1 METRQITHV
10 TLSAASEYRIQ
21 ARRLLNQLRAG
32 DTTTAATAAERF
44 RLLHSFADKT
54 AAQVLAARDHL
65 RLKHA
70 LAVVALEQGYDSWRA
85 LKAAAEAHARASV
98 VATPQTNREMYAR
111 GMDVLLNRWFARYED
126 ARASLEELGGYLLP
140 FDRQFFICEA
150 EGIRILGLDPD
161 DADWALIG
169 WDWVQPQDTAA
180 WQRLRAK
187 RLQVLQ
193 GL

>member
-1 METRQITHV
+1 METRQITHA

-21 ARRLLNQLRAG
+21 ARHLLKQLRA
-32 DTTTAATAAERF
+32 DDKTTAASAAARF
-44 RLLHSFADKT
+44 RLLGSFADKT
-54 AAQVLAARDHL
+54 AEQIIAGRDSV

-70 LAVVALEQGYDSWRA
+70 LAVVALEHGYDSWRA
-85 LKAAAEAHARASV
+85 LKAAAEAHERASA
-98 VATPQTNREMYAR
+98 VATPQPNREMYAR

-161 DADWALIG
+161 DADWELIG
-169 WDWVQPQDTAA
+169 WDWVQPRDADA

-187 RLQVLQ
+187 RLQILQ
-193 GL
+193 GR